1 MKRFIFP
8 VIVTLFL
15 IFGCVRCFNPV
26 PLEDDATPYIVNVTF
41 LKPTAA
47 TGTKN
52 HALPIEIR
60 FDRNPSGYIHNVKVE
75 ILNEKG
81 TLVQKLFESTVTT
94 FKSYTYSD
102 TTIFKPLNAGV
113 YKIRASTTAETKNQ
127 ENSKEFI
134 VTIQ

>member
-52 HALPIEIR
+52 QPLPIEIR

-102 TTIFKPLNAGV
+102 TVIFKPLNAGV
-113 YKIRASTTAETKNQ
+113 IKSALRQQRKQRIKKIQRNLL
-127 ENSKEFI
+127 
-134 VTIQ
+134 